1 VQHLTRDGHA
11 PDFKACFLG
20 RIKQKDLAWHDDL
33 LEIKVPATNA
43 FKDQHATGVVL
54 VNALNHDVF
63 TRGQPIWALENK
75 VSVRLITKKL
85 GFRFCLDELALRVDF
100 GIDSYSLRILSDDLM
115 LLFVEKAF
123 SFSCERFQG
132 FRSFERSSVFS

>member
-1 VQHLTRDGHA
+1 MTDVCPNVQHLTRDGHA

-54 VNALNHDVF
+54 VNALNHDF
-63 TRGQPIWALENK
+63 FIRGQPIWALDNK
-75 VSVRLITKKL
+75 VSVRLITKKP
-85 GFRFCLDELALRVDF
+85 GFRFCLDKPALQ
-100 GIDSYSLRILSDDLM
+100 
-115 LLFVEKAF
+115 A
-123 SFSCERFQG
+123 
-132 FRSFERSSVFS
+132 

>member
-1 VQHLTRDGHA
+1 MFA
-11 PDFKACFLG
+11 A
-20 RIKQKDLAWHDDL
+20 
-33 LEIKVPATNA
+33 NA

-75 VSVRLITKKL
+75 VSDRLITKKL
-85 GFRFCLDELALRVDF
+85 GFRFCLDEPALRLNF
-100 GIDSYSLRILSDDLM
+100 GIDSYSLRIFSGDLM
-115 LLFVEKAF
+115 ILFVEKAF

-132 FRSFERSSVFS
+132 FQSFERSSVFFS

>member
-1 VQHLTRDGHA
+1 MQHLTRDGHA

-54 VNALNHDVF
+54 INALNHDVF

-85 GFRFCLDELALRVDF
+85 GFRFCLDEPALRLDF
-100 GIDSYSLRILSDDLM
+100 GIDSYSLRIFSDDLM
-115 LLFVEKAF
+115 LLFIEKAF
-123 SFSCERFQG
+123 SFLLRMVSRFSK
-132 FRSFERSSVFS
+132 FRTFQRI

>member
-1 VQHLTRDGHA
+1 MQHLTRDGHA

-33 LEIKVPATNA
+33 LEVKPTATNA
-43 FKDQHATGVVL
+43 FHNHHATGVVL

-85 GFRFCLDELALRVDF
+85 GFRFCLDEPALRLDF
-100 GIDSYSLRILSDDLM
+100 GIDSYSLRIFSDDLM
-115 LLFVEKAF
+115 LLFIEKAF
-123 SFSCERFQG
+123 SFLLRMVYRFSK
-132 FRSFERSSVFS
+132 FRAFKRI